1 MEHEHVFHENGNAG
15 SGLQFR
21 KLERDDG
28 NSWPALLAVHVVY
41 RGILGDD
48 GMEAVRRANE
58 GRGERENYCEES
70 MGAGLDGHVRIC
82 STTIGLVP
90 FDPTAVQVAYTS
102 MVTAGRND

>member
-1 MEHEHVFHENGNAG
+1 MEKPAREMEHEHVFHENGNAG

-58 GRGERENYCEES
+58 GRGEREELLRGERGS
-70 MGAGLDGHVRIC
+70 MPEWTCTNMQRDDRSG
-82 STTIGLVP
+82 P
-90 FDPTAVQVAYTS
+90 F
-102 MVTAGRND
+102 